1 MKTQLYWLQGPWPG
15 RLAIMPRP
23 RGGDWLE
30 DEIRSW
36 HRAGVRVVLSLLTP
50 EEIADLELSDEA
62 KLCEA
67 NGIQFILFPIP
78 DRDVPSSNEAALEIS
93 ATLIELLNDGKN
105 VAVHCRQGIGR
116 SALIAIGLLA
126 MAGIDPENAI
136 KQVGVARGCPVPETV
151 QQRRWIL
158 DFANRTAV
166 SSK

>member
-36 HRAGVRVVLSLLTP
+36 HRASVRVVVSLLTP

-93 ATLIELLNDGKN
+93 ATLIELLNNGKN

-126 MAGIDPENAI
+126 MAGIDPETAI
-136 KQVGVARGCPVPETV
+136 KQVSLARGCPVPETV

-166 SSK
+166 SIK